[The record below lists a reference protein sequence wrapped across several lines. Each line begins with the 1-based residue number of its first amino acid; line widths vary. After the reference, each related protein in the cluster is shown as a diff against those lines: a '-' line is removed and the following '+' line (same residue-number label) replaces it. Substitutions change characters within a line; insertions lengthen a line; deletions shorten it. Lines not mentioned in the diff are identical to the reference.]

1 MIKKIAV
8 INDISGFGK
17 CSLTAAIPIISALKT
32 QACPMPTSVLSNQ
45 TCYSSFYIKELTEEM
60 RLIADKWLELG
71 FKFDGIY
78 SGFLSAEKQA
88 DEVINIVE
96 NFKKPGTIFILDPVM
111 GDENAPYENY
121 TSGLRDKMLYLASKA
136 DIILPNVTELC
147 LLSGLSP
154 LSFTN
159 NDKSDRVDEI
169 KKAAE
174 DFAHKTGA
182 DVVVTGVNTVEE
194 NKKFINNVII
204 SKNGINIIKK
214 EKLKGGYSG
223 TGDIMSSIVSAMAVR
238 GFSIEKAVETAA
250 DFIYMSVEDTAKYDI
265 NVNDGV
271 NFENFL
277 GYLTKI

>member
-60 RLIADKWLELG
+60 RFIADKWLELG
-71 FKFDGIY
+71 FCFDAIY

-88 DEVINIVE
+88 DEVINVVE
-96 NFKKPGTIFILDPVM
+96 SFKKPNTLFILDPVM

-121 TSGLRDKMLYLASKA
+121 TSGLRDKLLYLASKA
-136 DIILPNVTELC
+136 DIVLPNVTELC

-154 LSFTN
+154 LNFTN
-159 NDKSDRVDEI
+159 SDKTDRIDEI
-169 KKAAE
+169 IRAAE
-174 DFAHKTGA
+174 DFSLKIHA
-182 DVVVTGVNTVEE
+182 DVVITGVNTTERD
-194 NKKFINNVII
+194 KKFINNII
-204 SKNGINIIKK
+204 VSKNGVSIVKK

-238 GFSIEKAVETAA
+238 GFSVESAVETAA
-250 DFIYMSVEDTAKYDI
+250 EFIYMSVEDTAKYDI

-271 NFENFL
+271 NFEKFL